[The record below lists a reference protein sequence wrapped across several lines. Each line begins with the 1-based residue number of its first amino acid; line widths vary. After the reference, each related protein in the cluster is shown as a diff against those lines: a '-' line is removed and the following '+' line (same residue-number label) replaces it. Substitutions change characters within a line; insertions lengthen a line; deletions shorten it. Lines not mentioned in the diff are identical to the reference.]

1 MTSRAPSNDPLCNCL
16 ALRQASRYVTGVY
29 DQVLSEAGLR
39 VTQFSILYTLLGLGS
54 MTVNQMSTQLVMDR
68 TTLTRNLKPLERDAL
83 VTTGPSEHDKRER
96 VIGLTPAGKAKVK
109 AVLPLWRRAQQAFE
123 QNFGSERAVE
133 LRALLRAVVE
143 TGIHDIHDGDADPS

>member
-1 MTSRAPSNDPLCNCL
+1 MTSRTPLNDPLCNCL
-16 ALRQASRYVTGVY
+16 ALRQASRYVTGMY

-39 VTQFSILYTLLGLGS
+39 VTQFSILYTLLGLGP

-96 VIGLTPAGKAKVK
+96 VIGLTQAGKAKVK
-109 AVLPLWRRAQQAFE
+109 AVLPLWRRAQQTFE
-123 QNFGSERAVE
+123 RNFGSERAVE

-143 TGIHDIHDGDADPS
+143 TGIHDLHDGDADPS

>member
-16 ALRQASRYVTGVY
+16 ALRQASRYVTGMY

-39 VTQFSILYTLLGLGS
+39 VTQFSILYTLLGLGP

-109 AVLPLWRRAQQAFE
+109 AVLPLWRRAQQTFE

-143 TGIHDIHDGDADPS
+143 TGIHDIHDSGADPS

>member
-1 MTSRAPSNDPLCNCL
+1 MTSRTPSNDPQCNCL
-16 ALRQASRYVTGVY
+16 ALRQASRYVTGMY

-39 VTQFSILYTLLGLGS
+39 VTQFSILYTLLGLGP

-143 TGIHDIHDGDADPS
+143 TGIHELHDSDADPS

>member
-16 ALRQASRYVTGVY
+16 ALRQASRYVTGMY
-29 DQVLSEAGLR
+29 DQALSEAGLR
-39 VTQFSILYTLLGLGS
+39 VTQFSILYTLLGLGP

-109 AVLPLWRRAQQAFE
+109 AVLPLWRRAQQTFE
-123 QNFGSERAVE
+123 RNFGSERAVE

-143 TGIHDIHDGDADPS
+143 TGIHDIHDSDADPS

>member
-1 MTSRAPSNDPLCNCL
+1 MTSRTPSNDPLCNCL
-16 ALRQASRYVTGVY
+16 ALRQASRYITGVY

-39 VTQFSILYTLLGLGS
+39 VTQFSILYKLLGLGP
-54 MTVNQMSTQLVMDR
+54 MTVNQMSAELVMDR

-109 AVLPLWRRAQQAFE
+109 AVLPLWRRAQQTFE

-143 TGIHDIHDGDADPS
+143 TGIHDIHDSDADPS

>member
-1 MTSRAPSNDPLCNCL
+1 MTSNDPLCNCL
-16 ALRQASRYVTGVY
+16 ALRQASRYITGMY

-39 VTQFSILYTLLGLGS
+39 VTQFSILYKLLGLGP
-54 MTVNQMSTQLVMDR
+54 MTVNQMSAELVMDR

-96 VIGLTPAGKAKVK
+96 VIGLTPAGRAKVK

-123 QNFGSERAVE
+123 DNFGAERALE
-133 LRALLRAVVE
+133 LRMLLRAVVE
-143 TGIHDIHDGDADPS
+143 TGVHDVENDPS

>member
-16 ALRQASRYVTGVY
+16 ALRQASRYVTGMY

-39 VTQFSILYTLLGLGS
+39 VTQFSILYTLLGLGP

-143 TGIHDIHDGDADPS
+143 TGIHELHDSDADPS

>member
-16 ALRQASRYVTGVY
+16 ALRQASRYITGVY

-39 VTQFSILYTLLGLGS
+39 VTQFSILYTLLGLGP

-109 AVLPLWRRAQQAFE
+109 AVLPLWRRAQQTFE
-123 QNFGSERAVE
+123 QSFGSERAVE

-143 TGIHDIHDGDADPS
+143 MDIHDIHHGDADPS

>member
-1 MTSRAPSNDPLCNCL
+1 MTSRPPSNDPLCNCL
-16 ALRQASRYVTGVY
+16 ALRQATRYVTGMY

-39 VTQFSILYTLLGLGS
+39 VTQFSILYKLLGLGP
-54 MTVNQMSTQLVMDR
+54 MTVNQMSAELVMDR

-96 VIGLTPAGKAKVK
+96 VIGLTPAGRAKVK

-123 QNFGSERAVE
+123 DNFGAERALE
-133 LRALLRAVVE
+133 LRMLLRAVVE
-143 TGIHDIHDGDADPS
+143 TGVHDVENESS

>member
-16 ALRQASRYVTGVY
+16 ALRQASRYITGVY

-39 VTQFSILYTLLGLGS
+39 VTQFSILYTLLGLGP

-143 TGIHDIHDGDADPS
+143 TGIHDIHDSGADPS

>member
-39 VTQFSILYTLLGLGS
+39 VTQFSILYTLLGLGP

-109 AVLPLWRRAQQAFE
+109 AVLPLWRRAQQTFE

-143 TGIHDIHDGDADPS
+143 MDIHDIHDSGADPS

>member
-16 ALRQASRYVTGVY
+16 ALRQASRYITGVY

-39 VTQFSILYTLLGLGS
+39 VTQFSILYTLLGLGP

-83 VTTGPSEHDKRER
+83 VITGPSEHDKRER

-109 AVLPLWRRAQQAFE
+109 AVLPLWRRAQQTFE

-143 TGIHDIHDGDADPS
+143 TGIHDIHDSDANPS

>member
-1 MTSRAPSNDPLCNCL
+1 MTSRPPSNDPLCNCL
-16 ALRQASRYVTGVY
+16 ALRQATRYVTGMY

-39 VTQFSILYTLLGLGS
+39 VTQFSILYKLLGLGP
-54 MTVNQMSTQLVMDR
+54 MTVNQMSAELVMDR

-96 VIGLTPAGKAKVK
+96 VIGLTPAGRAKVK

-123 QNFGSERAVE
+123 DNFGSERALE
-133 LRALLRAVVE
+133 LRMLLRAVVE
-143 TGIHDIHDGDADPS
+143 TGVHDVENESS

>member
-16 ALRQASRYVTGVY
+16 ALRQASRYITGVY

-39 VTQFSILYTLLGLGS
+39 VTQFSILYTLLGLGP

-123 QNFGSERAVE
+123 DNFGAERALE
-133 LRALLRAVVE
+133 LRMLLRAVVE
-143 TGIHDIHDGDADPS
+143 TGVHDVENDPS

>member
-1 MTSRAPSNDPLCNCL
+1 MTSRAPSTDPLCNCL
-16 ALRQASRYVTGVY
+16 ALRQASRYVTGMY

-39 VTQFSILYTLLGLGS
+39 ITQFSILYTLLGLGS

-109 AVLPLWRRAQQAFE
+109 AVLPLWRRAQETFE
-123 QNFGSERAVE
+123 RNFGSERAVE

-143 TGIHDIHDGDADPS
+143 TGIHELHDSGADPS

>member
-1 MTSRAPSNDPLCNCL
+1 MTSRPPSNDPLCNCL
-16 ALRQASRYVTGVY
+16 ALRQATRYVTGMY

-39 VTQFSILYTLLGLGS
+39 VTQFSILYKLLGLGP
-54 MTVNQMSTQLVMDR
+54 MTVNQMSAELVMDR

-96 VIGLTPAGKAKVK
+96 VIGLTPAGRAKVK

-123 QNFGSERAVE
+123 DNFGAERALE
-133 LRALLRAVVE
+133 LRMLLRAVVE
-143 TGIHDIHDGDADPS
+143 TGVHDVENEPS

>member
-16 ALRQASRYVTGVY
+16 ALRQASRYVTGMY

-39 VTQFSILYTLLGLGS
+39 VTQFSILYTLLGLGP

-109 AVLPLWRRAQQAFE
+109 AVLPLWRRAQQTFE

-143 TGIHDIHDGDADPS
+143 MDIHELHDGGADPS

>member
-1 MTSRAPSNDPLCNCL
+1 MTSRPPSNDPLCNCL
-16 ALRQASRYVTGVY
+16 ALRQATRYVTGMY

-39 VTQFSILYTLLGLGS
+39 VTQFSILYKLLGLGP
-54 MTVNQMSTQLVMDR
+54 MTVNQMSAELVMDR

-96 VIGLTPAGKAKVK
+96 VIGLTLAGRAKVK

-123 QNFGSERAVE
+123 DNFGAERALE
-133 LRALLRAVVE
+133 LRMLLRAVVE
-143 TGIHDIHDGDADPS
+143 TGVHDVENEPS

>member
-16 ALRQASRYVTGVY
+16 ALRQASRYITGVY

-39 VTQFSILYTLLGLGS
+39 VTQFSILYTLLGLGP

-109 AVLPLWRRAQQAFE
+109 AVLPLWRRAQQTFE

-143 TGIHDIHDGDADPS
+143 TGIHDIHDSDANPS